1 MPTNRT
7 MRRSAGADLGDVLVG
22 MTLSSLLPKDMSGI
36 RLSIDLKPAM
46 DDGMLEKVIAGT
58 GTCTVLSNE

>member
-1 MPTNRT
+1 MVKFIQ
-7 MRRSAGADLGDVLVG
+7 AGGN
-22 MTLSSLLPKDMSGI
+22 MN
-36 RLSIDLKPAM
+36 